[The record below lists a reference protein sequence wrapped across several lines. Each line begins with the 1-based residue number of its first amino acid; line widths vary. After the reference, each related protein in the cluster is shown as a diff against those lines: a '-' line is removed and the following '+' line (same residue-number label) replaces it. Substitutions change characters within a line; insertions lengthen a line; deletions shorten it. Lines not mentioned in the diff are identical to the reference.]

1 MITKKFRF
9 SIATNF
15 VRSEWTEDVELE
27 FDDDTTPDEIISQVD
42 EIYTEWLFDKNRGS
56 WTEIN

>member
-15 VRSEWTEDVELE
+15 VRSEWTEDVELQ
-27 FDDDTTPDEIISQVD
+27 FDDDATPDEIISQVD
-42 EIYTEWLFDKNRGS
+42 EIYSEWLFDKNRGS
-56 WTEIN
+56 WYEI

>member
-15 VRSEWTEDVELE
+15 VRSEWTEDVELQ
-27 FDDDTTPDEIISQVD
+27 FDDDATPDEINSQVD
-42 EIYTEWLFDKNRGS
+42 EIYTEWLFDKNSGS
-56 WTEIN
+56 WYEI

>member
-15 VRSEWTEDVELE
+15 VRSEWTEDVELQ
-27 FDDDTTPDEIISQVD
+27 FDDDATPDEIISQVD
-42 EIYTEWLFDKNRGS
+42 EIYAEWLFDKNRGS
-56 WTEIN
+56 WTEI